1 MKQTTQE
8 WINSAASDLLVIE
21 KIIDSPDLT
30 HLLAF
35 HAQQAIEKGLKALIE
50 EAELK
55 VIKTHSLSYLL
66 NKVEKQ
72 YTLEYNEDTINTL
85 DQLYIDA
92 RYPGDLGLL
101 PNGKPGLDDAKTYY
115 LQAKSIIS
123 QIEELLQ

>member
-72 YTLEYNEDTINTL
+72 YILEYDEDTINTL

-115 LQAKSIIS
+115 
-123 QIEELLQ
+123 